1 MSIEKIHI
9 KTFRALIQLKHK
21 GLGILAVPG
30 QSWLHTCI
38 NTCICVQR
46 STEVVSKPNKIQMKL
61 HYHDIPVL
69 GSSTPPSRNRAS
81 LLLPNSFWL
90 AQRFFTGAWRPQI
103 VQSLQPSLP
112 QQNGPIPSVMPF
124 ISAQIFQLDL
134 THLMVVRLN
143 KMLIYLNNSQRKVQV
158 HLQDLCLMQS
168 GSKPG
173 EEVIILSYAAF

>member
-1 MSIEKIHI
+1 M
-9 KTFRALIQLKHK
+9 
-21 GLGILAVPG
+21 
-30 QSWLHTCI
+30 
-38 NTCICVQR
+38 
-46 STEVVSKPNKIQMKL
+46 
-61 HYHDIPVL
+61 
-69 GSSTPPSRNRAS
+69 
-81 LLLPNSFWL
+81 
-90 AQRFFTGAWRPQI
+90 

-112 QQNGPIPSVMPF
+112 HQNGPIPSVMHF